1 MSVLRI
7 ILTIIF
13 VLVALALTVIV
24 LLQESKSSGLGAV
37 AGGSSSYWEQ
47 NKGRSAEGKKI
58 LWTKIL
64 TIAFIVLAVVLNL
77 NVF

>member
-1 MSVLRI
+1 MGALRI
-7 ILTIIF
+7 ILTILF
-13 VLVALALTVIV
+13 VAVALALTVIV
-24 LLQESKSSGLGAV
+24 LSQEGKSAGLGTIS
-37 AGGSSSYWEQ
+37 GSNSYWEQ

-64 TIAFIVLAVVLNL
+64 AVAFIVLALILNL

>member
-1 MSVLRI
+1 MGILRI

-13 VLVALALTVIV
+13 VLDALALTVIV
-24 LLQESKSSGLGAV
+24 LLQEGKSAGLGSI
-37 AGGSSSYWEQ
+37 AGGNSYWEQ

-64 TIAFIVLAVVLNL
+64 AVAFIILALILNL